1 MKFSI
6 LIPTRDRLEL
16 LRHAVESVRLQEY
29 SDWEVVVSDNA
40 SSQDVAG
47 YIASR
52 ADERLRYSRTDKLIP
67 VTDNWNLALERSTGD
82 YIMML
87 GDDDALLPSCLARA
101 RRIAES
107 WKLPDAIYTEALQFA
122 YPRVIPDHPEAFIQ
136 TGYNEFF
143 KNGAAEPFAL
153 APEVA
158 ERLVRQAMQFRI
170 RYGFNMQHF
179 IISRRLVETLRP
191 KGPFFQSPY
200 PDYYAAN
207 AILLAARSVVA
218 NPRPLVLIGISPKSF
233 GFYYHNRRE
242 REGVEF
248 LQNIQSPEV
257 WKRLRGKFVPGT
269 NMNDS
274 WLCAMETLAL
284 NFPERGDLKVNYR
297 RYRLLQYQA
306 ALRQHSWRAF
316 GTIIGHSKWWEWLLY
331 GPVVAAY
338 VLSYLL
344 PAHPRARAHEA
355 LRSSLSAYPRF
366 DLRRRAV
373 PYRDIL
379 EAARAISS

>member
-16 LRHAVESVRLQEY
+16 LRHAIESVRLQGY
-29 SDWEVVVSDNA
+29 SDWEIVVSDNA
-40 SSQDVAG
+40 SSQDVEG
-47 YIASR
+47 YIASL
-52 ADERLRYSRTDKLIP
+52 ADKRLRYSRTEKLIP

-82 YIMML
+82 YFIML
-87 GDDDALLPSCLARA
+87 GDDDALLSNCMAKARG
-101 RRIAES
+101 IAERWNS
-107 WKLPDAIYTEALQFA
+107 PDAIYTEALQFA
-122 YPRVIPDHPEAFIQ
+122 YPHVIPDHPEAFIQ

-143 KNGAAEPFAL
+143 KSGAAEPFVL
-153 APEVA
+153 APELA
-158 ERLVRQAMQFRI
+158 ETLVRQAMQFRI

-179 IISRRLVETLRP
+179 IISRQLVERLRP

-218 NPRPLVLIGISPKSF
+218 NPRPLVVIGISPKSF

-242 REGVEF
+242 GEGVEF
-248 LQNIQSPEV
+248 LQNIQAPEV
-257 WKRLRGKFVPGT
+257 RERLRAKFVPGT

-284 NFPERGDLKVNYR
+284 NFPERPDLRVNYR

-306 ALRQHSWRAF
+306 ALGQHSWRGL
-316 GTIIGHSKWWEWLLY
+316 GTIVGHSKWWEWLLY

-344 PAHPRARAHEA
+344 PARLRARAQEA

-373 PYRDIL
+373 PYRNIL

>member
-1 MKFSI
+1 
-6 LIPTRDRLEL
+6 
-16 LRHAVESVRLQEY
+16 
-29 SDWEVVVSDNA
+29 
-40 SSQDVAG
+40 
-47 YIASR
+47 
-52 ADERLRYSRTDKLIP
+52 
-67 VTDNWNLALERSTGD
+67 
-82 YIMML
+82 MML

-284 NFPERGDLKVNYR
+284 NFPERGDLKVTGAIGFCSTR
-297 RYRLLQYQA
+297 RPCGSIRGA
-306 ALRQHSWRAF
+306 RSARSSGIPNGGNGCFTGRSLRPTFFRICYPRTFA
-316 GTIIGHSKWWEWLLY
+316 
-331 GPVVAAY
+331 
-338 VLSYLL
+338 
-344 PAHPRARAHEA
+344 RART
-355 LRSSLSAYPRF
+355 
-366 DLRRRAV
+366 RR
-373 PYRDIL
+373 
-379 EAARAISS
+379 